1 MSILQSLLNS
11 KKLENGMI
19 WSSVFAITTIPIGF
33 IANTLILPRLN
44 LYPNDR
50 EIFKDQILKMLLST
64 SAVLGFIYGYHKS
77 HCCLLK
83 N

>member
-50 EIFKDQILKMLLST
+50 EIFKEPIVVARRL
-64 SAVLGFIYGYHKS
+64 
-77 HCCLLK
+77 